1 MDANFTKHH
10 LLEYINP
17 DIVTEK
23 EVNPHRIFEINKKP
37 DSENNE
43 KVIYFMT
50 REFRVEDNFA
60 LNFAK
65 SKNKDFKVI
74 IYYDKDF
81 DSIKPKLD
89 FLMKNIEVLK
99 MNLKKNKINYEFV
112 FENKNTLEKL
122 LKKENPSLLITD
134 FYPLFLDFFKQDFGF
149 KIIEVD
155 SRNIT
160 PARFASE
167 TQAYN
172 AASLRRKLYRKIFEF
187 LTKFPETDY
196 VKGDAYQK
204 LDDFIKVKLDSY
216 AKYKNNPD
224 AAAVSELSRYI
235 NYGFISAQRIA
246 IEVIKSD
253 NSDENK
259 EIFLEELVVRKELS
273 DNFCLYNRE
282 YKSFNSLPNWAK
294 DSLNMHKNDLR
305 IHLYSLSELETAKTQ
320 DPLWN
325 ASQNQ
330 LLREGRIHGYM
341 RMYWAKMILQWT
353 KSAQEAIDFAIYLN
367 DKYAFDAP
375 SENGYV
381 GILWSIGGLHDRPFQ
396 DFPVSGKIRRMTYN
410 GAKSKFDVKKYID
423 KYS

>member
-1 MDANFTKHH
+1 MDAKLTKHH

-17 DIVTEK
+17 DFVTEK
-23 EVNPHRIFEINKKP
+23 EVNPHRIYEINQKP
-37 DSENNE
+37 DTESNR
-43 KVIYFMT
+43 KVIYLMT
-50 REFRVEDNFA
+50 REFRAEDNFA

-65 SKNKDFKVI
+65 SKNKDFKIV
-74 IYYDKDF
+74 IYYDKDL
-81 DSIKPKLD
+81 DPIKPKLD

-99 MNLKKNKINYEFV
+99 KNLEKNNINYEFV
-112 FENKNTLEKL
+112 FENKNTLKNL

-149 KIIEVD
+149 KIIEID

-160 PARFASE
+160 PARFASD

-172 AASLRRKLYRKIFEF
+172 AASLRRKIYRKIFEF
-187 LTKFPETDY
+187 LTVFPETDY
-196 VKGDAYQK
+196 VKGEAYQK

-216 AKYKNNPD
+216 AKDKNNPD
-224 AAAVSELSRYI
+224 DAAVSELSRYI
-235 NYGFISAQRIA
+235 NYGFISSQRIA
-246 IEVIKSD
+246 LEVIKSD

-273 DNFCLYNRE
+273 DNFCLYNRD

-381 GILWSIGGLHDRPFQ
+381 GILWSIGGLHDRPFH

-410 GAKSKFDVKKYID
+410 GAKSKFDVKKYIE